1 MCGLCG
7 IVGNAPHWTDGAPAP
22 AAADT
27 PARRRARTAR
37 VAALHRVLTPLGLTV
52 SDWQA
57 HAYVVATRTGSLD
70 ELVVAGTGELVE
82 QRNSAALAAGLER
95 FLLDP
100 VERRAAGLRGRDYV
114 RAEFAAGETT
124 RRLLELA
131 GHVALVPVAVPQT
144 VR

>member
-7 IVGNAPHWTDGAPAP
+7 IVGNAPHWTDGAPAS

-57 HAYVVATRTGSLD
+57 HAYVVATRTGRQEIVDSIPHLW
-70 ELVVAGTGELVE
+70 
-82 QRNSAALAAGLER
+82 QAAGR
-95 FLLDP
+95 
-100 VERRAAGLRGRDYV
+100 LRGQACDPLDLSLIAHLEDHRD
-114 RAEFAAGETT
+114 G
-124 RRLLELA
+124 
-131 GHVALVPVAVPQT
+131 
-144 VR
+144 